1 MSFFYKSAFTVALG
15 LIAAIFASAFVFKP
29 LAEQAR
35 FDEAFAR
42 YQSAALKSAARHLR
56 PDDLRAPLS
65 LSAQRQL
72 RSFAQEISAP
82 EVARIVIWNRDQRI
96 VFADLQP
103 LVGKRAPTRPDLTRV
118 FKEGRP
124 LFERRAQDS
133 QSPVLAA
140 AKDFMDIYVP
150 LRSGAGTTI
159 GGVLEIYVDSQAL
172 LAPVQQLVQFTMWAL
187 ALSGVMA
194 LGLILGLRKS
204 LLRTEQERKRRAQI
218 ETLLGNLAGDIARL
232 EVGAL
237 VKTLQDRMRDVL
249 DVAFVECE
257 IWDKEQLKALG
268 GAELDVETQDKK
280 RKVQTAK
287 DSEWIFK
294 NRQPL
299 LIENLTQ
306 KSHRA
311 PVSLDRRGIAGY
323 AGVPIS
329 DRNGEVV
336 GVLRLLSRAP
346 RNFANDL
353 ELLQRIASC
362 LSMALNHAQLQE
374 QSREQ
379 ALKLE
384 IVEQKL
390 ADQTKELQRA
400 DYEIEQLAHAL
411 ARDLQEPLR
420 VVTSSTHLLAK
431 NYGPKLDATGQE
443 FTHNALDGAKR
454 MHTLIGDVVAYARV
468 ATAQMKGFAKVES
481 DAVLR
486 KSLDQLRDVIREKGA
501 VVTHDKLPL
510 VEADELQL
518 SQLLQHLIGNAI
530 KYCHNAVPRVH
541 VSYTKDYGFW
551 CFKVKD
557 NGIGIEPEFT
567 GKIFAIFERLH
578 TGKEYPGTGM
588 GLSVCKKIVEHH
600 GGKIWVDSQPGVGST
615 FCFTLPFKPVAK
627 PRPASARPGS
637 DEFHAER

>member
-15 LIAAIFASAFVFKP
+15 LVGTIFASAFFFKQFV
-29 LAEQAR
+29 EQAR
-35 FDEAFAR
+35 FEEAFAR
-42 YQSAALKSAARHLR
+42 YQNAALKSAARHLR
-56 PDDLRAPLS
+56 PDDFRAPLAP
-65 LSAQRQL
+65 SAQRQL
-72 RSFAQEISAP
+72 RSFAQEISEP
-82 EVARIVIWNRDQRI
+82 EIARIVIWSRDQRI
-96 VFADLQP
+96 VFADLQS
-103 LVGKRAPTRPDLTRV
+103 LVGKRAPTRQDLARA

-124 LFERRAQDS
+124 FFKRRARDS
-133 QSPVLAA
+133 QEPVLAA
-140 AKDFMDIYVP
+140 TKDFLDIYVP
-150 LRSGAGTTI
+150 LGSGAGTTV
-159 GGVLEIYVDSQAL
+159 GGVLEIHVDSQAV
-172 LAPVQQLVQFTMWAL
+172 LAPVQQQVQFTMLAL
-187 ALSGVMA
+187 ALSGLFA
-194 LGLILGLRKS
+194 LSLSLFLRKS
-204 LLRTEQERKRRAQI
+204 LLRTQHERERRAQVEI
-218 ETLLGNLAGDIARL
+218 LLGSLAGDISRL
-232 EVGAL
+232 ELGAL
-237 VKTLQDRMRDVL
+237 TKTLQDKMRDVL
-249 DVAFVECE
+249 DVDVAECE
-257 IWDKEQLKALG
+257 IWDKEQLKALR
-268 GAELDVETQDKK
+268 GAELDAEAFDKR
-280 RKVQTAK
+280 RKIKIAK

-294 NRQPL
+294 NRHPL
-299 LIENLTQ
+299 LVADIAQ
-306 KSHRA
+306 KNTPA
-311 PVSLDRRGIAGY
+311 PVSLDRRGIVAY

-329 DRNGEVV
+329 GRNGDVA
-336 GVLRLLSRAP
+336 GILRLLSRSP

-353 ELLQRIASC
+353 DLLQRIAGC
-362 LSMALNHAQLQE
+362 LSTALDHTQLLE

-384 IVEQKL
+384 IAEQKL
-390 ADQTKELQRA
+390 ADQTRELQRA

-431 NYGPKLDATGQE
+431 NYGAKLDATGQE

-486 KSLDQLRDVIREKGA
+486 KSLDQLRDAIQGKGA

-510 VEADELQL
+510 IEADELQL

-541 VSYTKDYGFW
+541 VSCTKDYGFW

-600 GGKIWVDSQPGVGST
+600 GGKIWAESQPGVGST

-627 PRPASARPGS
+627 ARPAAARPGS